1 MYICVGVS
9 VVACGFILPGLSVN
23 MAMYPLSWKH
33 IHTHTQS
40 AGEISTDIQVNN
52 ICSKLVLLTLH
63 FPQMRI
69 LWSRNSH
76 FTVKLF
82 KALKA
87 NNAEVDVQKALTAG
101 GGGGHGGE
109 DEGGGGGG
117 AAGEEGEARKHL
129 TAQDLLLKLP
139 GVNVGNYRAIMKKC
153 ESLSSVSRLSVEEL
167 KEVMKSEACAQK
179 LWEFLHQSRI
189 EGGKGK

>member
-1 MYICVGVS
+1 MTH
-9 VVACGFILPGLSVN
+9 A
-23 MAMYPLSWKH
+23 
-33 IHTHTQS
+33 HTQS

-101 GGGGHGGE
+101 GGGGHGEG
-109 DEGGGGGG
+109 EGGGGGG
-117 AAGEEGEARKHL
+117 AAGDEGEARKHL

-153 ESLSSVSRLSVEEL
+153 GSLSEMSKLSMEEL
-167 KEVMKSEACAQK
+167 KEVMESEACAQK
-179 LWEFLHQSRI
+179 LWEFLHQNPRK
-189 EGGKGK
+189 GKGSK